1 MGIELTPSEI
11 LYVWDN
17 NNPNRDYQATR
28 FDYYN
33 GDQAILSESKYRYS
47 DGSSRTLVVTNWI
60 KYIVDTH
67 VGFALTRPIKV
78 TMADSDAD
86 PAALDNYQKLRR
98 DQGLDALDIE
108 HYKNC
113 LLAGY
118 SVEVHSYDGVNITS
132 AIYPPDDWSFLYDTT
147 GDLLAAILKTVIPAG
162 TFYKTE
168 ITDSDIDVYTVY
180 DNKYIRMYYM
190 NDPDDPDTQP
200 TLINEQ
206 RHVYGRIPITIF
218 SVSPDKTSFIGDDLI
233 SQQDVWNDIRSS
245 NADDVKYNVDNLLW
259 INGYTPDALYELD
272 DNGISVIDKIRQDKV
287 IVTNRDDA
295 LVKFLDRGNRPEKV
309 EYDLKTT
316 RADIHMMARVADI
329 QTIVGTTGRAS
340 GIALKLKLQQ
350 QIEQTG
356 IFTKFFEQGYR
367 DRIDLINRIWAL
379 KDMPVLED
387 YNITFDLNIPV
398 DETTIWQMLPSI
410 APYMTLETVLR
421 HVPSIIDPAEEA
433 KAKIDEIRAIGQIS
447 NSNGII
453 VDKTDDLSIPE
464 KPDNSDD
471 DNDQADSDPS
481 DPKADQ

>member
-1 MGIELTPSEI
+1 M
-11 LYVWDN
+11 
-17 NNPNRDYQATR
+17 
-28 FDYYN
+28 
-33 GDQAILSESKYRYS
+33 
-47 DGSSRTLVVTNWI
+47 
-60 KYIVDTH
+60 
-67 VGFALTRPIKV
+67 
-78 TMADSDAD
+78 
-86 PAALDNYQKLRR
+86 
-98 DQGLDALDIE
+98 
-108 HYKNC
+108 
-113 LLAGY
+113 
-118 SVEVHSYDGVNITS
+118 
-132 AIYPPDDWSFLYDTT
+132 
-147 GDLLAAILKTVIPAG
+147 
-162 TFYKTE
+162 
-168 ITDSDIDVYTVY
+168 
-180 DNKYIRMYYM
+180 
-190 NDPDDPDTQP
+190 
-200 TLINEQ
+200 
-206 RHVYGRIPITIF
+206 
-218 SVSPDKTSFIGDDLI
+218 
-233 SQQDVWNDIRSS
+233 
-245 NADDVKYNVDNLLW
+245 
-259 INGYTPDALYELD
+259 
-272 DNGISVIDKIRQDKV
+272 

-447 NSNGII
+447 NNGGVII
-453 VDKTDDLSIPE
+453 DKGDGDLSIPE
-464 KPDNSDD
+464 KPDSSDD
-471 DNDQADSDPS
+471 DNDQAGSDPS
-481 DPKADQ
+481 DLKADQ